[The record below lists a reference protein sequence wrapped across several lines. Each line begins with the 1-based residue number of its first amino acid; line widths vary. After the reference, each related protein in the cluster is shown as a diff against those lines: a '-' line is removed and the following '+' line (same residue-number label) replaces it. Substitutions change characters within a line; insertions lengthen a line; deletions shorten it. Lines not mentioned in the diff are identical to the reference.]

1 MVPGRTSPHVDWRRD
16 TMTTDGSRIPGFYR
30 LSVEERRRALAGLS
44 EKDHQILDQGGLTP
58 DTADHV
64 VENVIGIYSLAFGL
78 AVNFRVNDRDYLV
91 PMVVEEPSVIAGAS
105 NAAKLVRAGG
115 GFLADADEPLMTA
128 QIEVQEVA
136 DVEAAKARLEAGTG

>member
-1 MVPGRTSPHVDWRRD
+1 MSAE
-16 TMTTDGSRIPGFYR
+16 GSRIPGFYR
-30 LSVEERRRALAGLS
+30 LSVEERRRALTGLS
-44 EKDHQILDQGGLTP
+44 EKDVEILDRGGLTP

-105 NAAKLVRAGG
+105 NAARLVRAGG
-115 GFLADADEPLMTA
+115 GLDRKS
-128 QIEVQEVA
+128 VV
-136 DVEAAKARLEAGTG
+136 